1 MAKRARK
8 PRTPLDTAAIKIGR
22 ALGKAMSRIKGV
34 DAESRKA
41 MEVRGRTLQQLGR
54 DAGRRIAYLG
64 ESGPAPKRRSGKPAK
79 TAGARSGSPATR
91 GRRTAA
97 GKAARRS
104 TKKAG

>member
-8 PRTPLDTAAIKIGR
+8 RTTLDKAAIKIGH
-22 ALGKAMSRIKGV
+22 ALGKAMNRIKGI
-34 DAESRKA
+34 DAESQKA

-64 ESGPAPKRRSGKPAK
+64 ESGPTPKRRSGKSKALRPR
-79 TAGARSGSPATR
+79 AGASATR
-91 GRRTAA
+91 GRRTAVR
-97 GKAARRS
+97 KSPRRS

>member
-8 PRTPLDTAAIKIGR
+8 PRNPLDKAVIKIGH
-22 ALGKAMSRIKGV
+22 ALGKAMNRIKGV
-34 DAESRKA
+34 DAESQKA

-64 ESGPAPKRRSGKPAK
+64 ESGPTPKRRSGKSKASR
-79 TAGARSGSPATR
+79 ARVSANR

-97 GKAARRS
+97 RKAPRRS

>member
-8 PRTPLDTAAIKIGR
+8 ARTPLDKAAIKIGHV
-22 ALGKAMSRIKGV
+22 LGKAMNRIKGI
-34 DAESRKA
+34 DAESQRA

-64 ESGPAPKRRSGKPAK
+64 ESGPTPKRRSGKPAK
-79 TAGARSGSPATR
+79 TTRARTGASATR
-91 GRRTAA
+91 GRRRTAR
-97 GKAARRS
+97 KTARRS

>member
-8 PRTPLDTAAIKIGR
+8 PRTTLDKAAIKIGH
-22 ALGKAMSRIKGV
+22 ALGKAISRIKGI
-34 DAESRKA
+34 DTESRKA

-64 ESGPAPKRRSGKPAK
+64 ESGPAPKRRSRKPAK
-79 TAGARSGSPATR
+79 TARARTRASATR
-91 GRRTAA
+91 GRRTAVR
-97 GKAARRS
+97 KAARRS

>member
-8 PRTPLDTAAIKIGR
+8 PRNPLDKAAIKIGR
-22 ALGKAMSRIKGV
+22 ALGKAISRIKGV

-64 ESGPAPKRRSGKPAK
+64 ESGPTPKRRSGKSKASRAR
-79 TAGARSGSPATR
+79 AGASATR
-91 GRRTAA
+91 GRRTATR
-97 GKAARRS
+97 KASRRR